1 MEYQIAEVANSYE
14 MAKKKHVKQDTFP
27 QLKTILKRL
36 IAKLVLTCLITSTGG
51 PPPPM
56 INFAI
61 IFSLSCR
68 RQPQKGL
75 IFDRPRVYY
84 QSDLPANTISF
95 TTE

>member
-51 PPPPM
+51 PPV
-56 INFAI
+56 IDIDVNHK
-61 IFSLSCR
+61 
-68 RQPQKGL
+68 KGL
-75 IFDRPRVYY
+75 TFDRPCVYY
-84 QSDLPANTISF
+84 QSDLPPNTIS
-95 TTE
+95 